1 MKNLKCLIL
10 ALSLCSISIFAD
22 DLTIQIS
29 KDIDFSNGF
38 GQIEAKPVLNNV
50 RKDIK
55 VLGEYN
61 VDEKNRNVIMKID
74 KVIVDNQVFS
84 LSESFNSKRRLK
96 NTKTAKLKSG
106 SKIKLGEGN
115 NQEILAILNG
125 ETKGRNSTNGENGGI
140 NGSSGSSQLQRDTQN
155 ANGSSTSYGNS
166 RGYGSN
172 SSGNSGY
179 NPYYPNYGNSN
190 GTTSDTTKDYSSS
203 TTNTD
208 GSCKTG
214 EISGDFAY
222 IYVLDGSGKCIK
234 KATTINNV
242 FTRTNTPTCPNK
254 IDYTQNLVSVGSESY
269 AIIEDTEYRV
279 EQCKYGDMINLQSE
293 VGSCPAIP
301 DYDKRTA
308 IIQKQFYY
316 IHNNERINVGGCKP
330 IEEIVTIYDD
340 DFNECKY
347 RYDFENFKAI
357 KQTQWY
363 YHLQN
368 KKQNLGECVDVDD
381 DRKKTMVYPL
391 RESVEDCQ
399 CITSDSV
406 QNCQTKLVFNGFG
419 NEKINATECRYVD
432 VTGIQLIDEF
442 AGYSFKDDS
451 KQAIRKINQYYIGQD
466 NSKIYVTK
474 DKETNISYP
483 YIVKSCGWEH
493 KEDLKLSYHKAKV
506 VIEDRD
512 EDPLNIAKFARLDS
526 GDVVVKD
533 CQSYID
539 TVLYWQQQ
547 LGNVIGSS
555 QDGVIKTHNR
565 KTLMPENQS
574 KTTDV
579 YYIRELE
586 NGKAKLER
594 ADTSTN
600 NLWGNQKIISSNN
613 FKGSGNLKQ
622 RIYFNSGKGIFGMG
636 SMGGGANYVNSYPSY
651 NLTLVENPKNFVF
664 FPYKTFSSIG
674 TQQKIANRKEINFD
688 IPLVFYPS
696 EIKKEYNW
704 FNGIYEEGTSQADL
718 IKLAEETKNII
729 GDDGECIKYDGQK
742 DDENKP
748 NYHPLAGECK
758 TQIIEK
764 FSYGITFEP
773 VIDEFVNKL
782 EKEYCQPE
790 ENLMLEKISL
800 TSYELPETNIIF
812 TFNNITNKSTY
823 ESEYIDKYEKEALNA
838 KNYSIT
844 INKISC
850 NKEDDALLD
859 WNWNRILGD
868 IFNQIGITNNLSA
881 LEADSLDFNF
891 NHNVISDQYCYY
903 KRLTKKCEWWSDLV
917 QSWNYSTKANWGSNQ
932 TIYEY
937 PMYRRFKRPDGSIF
951 DLYER
956 QGYFTEQQTSV
967 KIYK

>member
-10 ALSLCSISIFAD
+10 ILNLCVISVFAD
-22 DLTIQIS
+22 DLTVQIS
-29 KDIDFSNGF
+29 KEIDFSNGF

-50 RKDIK
+50 KKDIK

-61 VDEKNRNVIMKID
+61 VDEKSRNVTMKID
-74 KVIVDNQVFS
+74 KVIIDNQVFS

-106 SKIKLGEGN
+106 SKIKLSEGN

-125 ETKGRNSTNGENGGI
+125 ETAANNIDNSQTNSGG
-140 NGSSGSSQLQRDTQN
+140 GSNQLQRDTQN
-155 ANGSSTSYGNS
+155 TNGTN
-166 RGYGSN
+166 YGSGA
-172 SSGNSGY
+172 SGSNGNNNSGY
-179 NPYYPNYGNSN
+179 NPYYPNYND
-190 GTTSDTTKDYSSS
+190 TTIPGDTTKDYSSA

-208 GSCKTG
+208 GSCKAG

-222 IYVLDGSGKCIK
+222 IYVLDSAGKCIK

-279 EQCKYGDMINLQSE
+279 EQCKYGNMINLQNE
-293 VGSCPAIP
+293 VGSCSAIP
-301 DYDKRTA
+301 DYNKRTA

-368 KKQNLGECVDVDD
+368 KKENLGECVDVDD
-381 DRKKTMVYPL
+381 ERKKTMVYPL

-399 CITSDSV
+399 CISVSNSV

-432 VTGIQLIDEF
+432 LSGVNLIDEF

-474 DKETNISYP
+474 DKETNTAYP

-512 EDPLNIAKFARLDS
+512 EDPKNIEKFAKLDS
-526 GDVVVKD
+526 GDVIVKD

-555 QDGVIKTHNR
+555 QDGVLKTHTR

-574 KTTDV
+574 TTTDI

-600 NLWGNQKIISSNN
+600 NLWSNQQIISSNN
-613 FKGSGNLKQ
+613 FKGSGSLKE
-622 RIYFNSGKGIFGMG
+622 RIYSNSGKGIFGMG
-636 SMGGGANYVNSYPSY
+636 SMGGGANYANSYPTY
-651 NLTLVENPKNFVF
+651 NLTLTEDPKSFVF
-664 FPYKTFSSIG
+664 FPYKTFSSVG
-674 TQQKIANRKEINFD
+674 TQQKIANRKEFNFD
-688 IPLVFYPS
+688 IPLVFYPG
-696 EIKKEYNW
+696 EIEKKYNW
-704 FNGIYEEGTSQADL
+704 FNGIYEEGTSQTDL

-729 GDDGECIKYDGQK
+729 GADGECIKYEGQK
-742 DDENKP
+742 DDKNKP
-748 NYHPLAGECK
+748 DYNPLAGECK

-773 VIDEFVNKL
+773 VIDEFVSNL
-782 EKEYCQPE
+782 EKQYCQAE
-790 ENLMLEKISL
+790 ENIMLEKINL
-800 TSYELPETNIIF
+800 IAYELPDTNIVF
-812 TFNNITNKSTY
+812 TFNKTTNKNTY
-823 ESEYIDKYEKEALNA
+823 ESEYIDKYEKEALNT

-850 NKEDDALLD
+850 NKEDDTLNL
-859 WNWNRILGD
+859 NWNRILGD
-868 IFNQIGITNNLSA
+868 IFNQRGITDNLSV

-891 NHNVISDQYCYY
+891 NHNVVSGQYCYY
-903 KRLTKKCEWWSDLV
+903 KRLTKKCNWWSDLI
-917 QSWNYSTKANWGSNQ
+917 QSWNYFTKENWGSNQ

-967 KIYK
+967 RIYK